1 MMHSHR
7 KTAGIMTTGAKLEI
21 LFHQGPWS
29 LSSKRDAILY
39 VFERDFDFTSGTT
52 VELAKFIGIN

>member
-7 KTAGIMTTGAKLEI
+7 KTAGIMTGAKLEI

-52 VELAKFIGIN
+52 VELAKFIGFS

>member
-1 MMHSHR
+1 M
-7 KTAGIMTTGAKLEI
+7 TGAKLEI